1 VLAYYGMDI
10 LRGHALT
17 SPAGLAL
24 DVFQFAD
31 SDGFFERNSE
41 GPKEFDR
48 RLRDV
53 VSGVTDVTALL
64 RSKEGSVLTRRALVR
79 RTPVVHFDTGHSQR
93 YTVLELVADD
103 APGLLH
109 RVSRVIS
116 DRGIDVDLVLISTE
130 GQKAID
136 VFHITRGGS
145 KLSEDDEALL
155 KADLERMLKETV

>member
-1 VLAYYGMDI
+1 MSGKVDVRTLLKSKESSVLA
-10 LRGHALT
+10 
-17 SPAGLAL
+17 
-24 DVFQFAD
+24 
-31 SDGFFERNSE
+31 
-41 GPKEFDR
+41 
-48 RLRDV
+48 
-53 VSGVTDVTALL
+53 
-64 RSKEGSVLTRRALVR
+64 RRALVR

-116 DRGIDVDLVLISTE
+116 DHGIDVDLVLITTE

-145 KLSEDDEALL
+145 KLSEGDEASL
-155 KADLERMLKETV
+155 KADLERMLKETA

>member
-1 VLAYYGMDI
+1 
-10 LRGHALT
+10 
-17 SPAGLAL
+17 
-24 DVFQFAD
+24 VFQFAD
-31 SDGFFERNSE
+31 GDGFFERNSE
-41 GPKEFDR
+41 GPQEFDR

-64 RSKEGSVLTRRALVR
+64 KSKEGSVLTRRSLVR

-116 DRGIDVDLVLISTE
+116 DRGVDVDLVLISTE

-136 VFHITRGGS
+136 VFHITRGGL

-155 KADLERMLKETV
+155 KADLERMLKESA

>member
-1 VLAYYGMDI
+1 
-10 LRGHALT
+10 LT

-41 GPKEFDR
+41 AMNEFDR
-48 RLRDV
+48 RMREV
-53 VSGVTDVTALL
+53 VSGATDVTSLL
-64 RSKEGSVLTRRALVR
+64 KSKEGSVLARRSLVR

-93 YTVLELVADD
+93 YTVLELVADV

-116 DRGIDVDLVLISTE
+116 ERGIDVDLVLISTE

-136 VFHITRGGS
+136 VFHITRDGS
-145 KLSEDDEALL
+145 KLSEDEEASLREALG
-155 KADLERMLKETV
+155 RMLQEPGR

>member
-1 VLAYYGMDI
+1 MLA
-10 LRGHALT
+10 
-17 SPAGLAL
+17 
-24 DVFQFAD
+24 
-31 SDGFFERNSE
+31 
-41 GPKEFDR
+41 R
-48 RLRDV
+48 R
-53 VSGVTDVTALL
+53 S
-64 RSKEGSVLTRRALVR
+64 LVR
-79 RTPVVHFDTGHSQR
+79 RTPVVHFDSGHSQR

-145 KLSEDDEALL
+145 KLSEDDESSL
-155 KADLERMLKETV
+155 KADLEQMLKETA